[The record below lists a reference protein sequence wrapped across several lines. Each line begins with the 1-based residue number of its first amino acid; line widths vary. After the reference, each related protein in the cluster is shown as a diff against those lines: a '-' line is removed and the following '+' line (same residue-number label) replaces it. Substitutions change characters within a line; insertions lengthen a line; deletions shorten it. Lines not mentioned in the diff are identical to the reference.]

1 MPRCDSQHLWAEP
14 RRCLDLAALGCF
26 RKTHPTPADPLV
38 PISRLEVH
46 PQSRSFSPAQ
56 LPRTPSPLMPPLL
69 ALLPHLSSHGTVQ
82 ALVPPLP
89 PAWSPPIHLQP
100 SWQPVCLP
108 RSRSRSRGFPAPPPP
123 AAFQSLQGD
132 LSLTLRPLTCGPLCL
147 RGPSWFAGP
156 TLYRLPT
163 KDTIIAAAV
172 VIPVAGSEA
181 VTHTEGTVEGRPG
194 SRVLALTFILRPHTE
209 TPARLRCL
217 GRGVRRMQAPSLLCP

>member
-1 MPRCDSQHLWAEP
+1 MPGP
-14 RRCLDLAALGCF
+14 GC
-26 RKTHPTPADPLV
+26 PWVLQENTPHAC
-38 PISRLEVH
+38 R
-46 PQSRSFSPAQ
+46 PAC
-56 LPRTPSPLMPPLL
+56 
-69 ALLPHLSSHGTVQ
+69 PHLKTGSASTKQIFLPGPASSD
-82 ALVPPLP
+82 PK
-89 PAWSPPIHLQP
+89 SPDASSAGPSPIHLQP

-172 VIPVAGSEA
+172 VIPVAGSAA
-181 VTHTEGTVEGRPG
+181 VTHAEGTVEGRPG